1 MSRGELLGRGEYEG
15 ALAIDSPHLLEE
27 AVAAELPVDALLFV
41 ADMEQRVAS
50 TWYDVARGAG
60 VSAPD
65 CELISGAF
73 VYPGFRPEPPPL

>member
-1 MSRGELLGRGEYEG
+1 
-15 ALAIDSPHLLEE
+15 
-27 AVAAELPVDALLFV
+27 
-41 ADMEQRVAS
+41 MEQRVSS

>member
-1 MSRGELLGRGEYEG
+1 MIGDAGRIATAENLVSQSPRFLLKTDE
-15 ALAIDSPHLLEE
+15 AAAI
-27 AVAAELPVDALLFV
+27 V

-50 TWYDVARGAG
+50 TWYELARGAG

-65 CELISGAF
+65 CELISVAF